1 MQGSTTLPTVDLT
14 PITSALSASIGPSQV
29 ATIMA
34 SVVTAGVAL
43 VLIWFGGRKLIR
55 GVMSALKRGRLSV

>member
-1 MQGSTTLPTVDLT
+1 MQGSTLATVDLT
-14 PITSALSASIGPSQV
+14 PITAALSASIGPSQV

-34 SVVTAGVAL
+34 SVVTAGVSL

>member
-1 MQGSTTLPTVDLT
+1 MQGSTLATVDLT
-14 PITSALSASIGPSQV
+14 PITEALSASIGPSQV

-34 SVVTAGVAL
+34 SVVTAGVSL